1 MVVASAGQVLVETA
15 AVVFLAG
22 TVAAATATW
31 LAIRAA
37 RRRLSRWRHVRAA
50 VPWAARG
57 ASGFV
62 GFVATS
68 PVADRHWWLAQ
79 QQRHQMWRAVSGA
92 ERAVRAARSAGA
104 PTGDLRVLTQQLRT
118 AARSVDA
125 ALRVGG
131 RSAAARAEAADVVRA
146 AGDVHQ
152 VASDA
157 LLSVARPET
166 AGITAAVEIEVTALR
181 HGLAAA
187 AHR

>member
-1 MVVASAGQVLVETA
+1 MVLAGAGQVVVETA

-31 LAIRAA
+31 LAVRAA
-37 RRRLSRWRHVRAA
+37 RRRLRRWRHVRAA
-50 VPWAARG
+50 VPWVTRG

-62 GFVATS
+62 GLVAAS
-68 PVADRHWWLAQ
+68 PVTDRRWWLAQ

-92 ERAVRAARSAGA
+92 ERAMRAARSAGA
-104 PTGDLRVLTQQLRT
+104 PTGDLRVLVHQLRG

-125 ALRVGG
+125 ALRAGAG
-131 RSAAARAEAADVVRA
+131 SKSQAAEVVATAHQIQHVAAEA
-146 AGDVHQ
+146 
-152 VASDA
+152 
-157 LLSVARPET
+157 LMSVARPES
-166 AGITAAVEIEVTALR
+166 AGLAAAVEVEVAALR